1 LTPLPDA
8 TISGDDDVMNLH
20 NNMLI
25 VYVRAMAQVSR
36 FVQNFYEK
44 NTQDRAYVIANI
56 IPTFLAATGYR
67 T

>member
-20 NNMLI
+20 NSMSI
-25 VYVRAMAQVSR
+25 VYVGAMAQVSR
-36 FVQNFYEK
+36 FVQSFYEK
-44 NTQDRAYVIANI
+44 NTQDRTNVIAIIIRNI
-56 IPTFLAATGYR
+56 HAATGYR